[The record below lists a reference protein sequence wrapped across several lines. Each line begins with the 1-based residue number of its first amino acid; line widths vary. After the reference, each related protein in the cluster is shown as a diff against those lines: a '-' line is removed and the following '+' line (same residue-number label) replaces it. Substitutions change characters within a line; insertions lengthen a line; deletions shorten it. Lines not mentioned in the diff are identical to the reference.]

1 MSMRDFKV
9 NVSWHIIA
17 DIDDCMVVAFCVN
30 GKIAFIVSGRPD
42 ELYEKIRKVFNS

>member
-1 MSMRDFKV
+1 MSVRDLKV

-17 DIDDCMVVAFCVN
+17 DIDDCMVVAFCMD

-42 ELYEKIRKVFNS
+42 ELYKKLQEAFSS

>member
-1 MSMRDFKV
+1 MSVRDLKV

-30 GKIAFIVSGRPD
+30 GGIAFIVSGQSD
-42 ELYEKIRKVFNS
+42 EMYRKLREIFS

>member
-1 MSMRDFKV
+1 MSVRDLKV

-30 GKIAFIVSGRPD
+30 GGG
-42 ELYEKIRKVFNS
+42 